1 MANDP
6 QPIPRTALV
15 AGGSGLTGGE
25 LLRVLLRSDTFSR
38 VHAVSRRP
46 LFLEHARL
54 VNRVSRLEELG
65 TRMGGVNCTDAFCCI
80 GAAGAKRATPAELQ
94 KVDLEL
100 TLAFAG
106 VAKTAG
112 AKRFVVISAAQADG
126 GSDKPFQRTKGHLE
140 LALRDMKF
148 DALDIMQP
156 GRILGVRANQGIKDV
171 LERGFLPMVS
181 PLLKGKLESLRGID
195 AAALAAAMLGA
206 ARSQRRGITRY
217 SGEALEKLAR
227 VDHM

>member
-1 MANDP
+1 MANEP
-6 QPIPRTALV
+6 QPIQRTALV

-25 LLRVLLRSDTFSR
+25 LLRALLRGDTFSR
-38 VHAVSRRP
+38 VNAVSRRP
-46 LFLEHARL
+46 LFVEHPRL

-65 TRMGGVNCTDAFCCI
+65 SRMGGATCTDAFCCI
-80 GAAGAKRATPAELQ
+80 GAAGAKRATSAELQ

-106 VAKTAG
+106 VAKSAG
-112 AKRFVVISAAQADG
+112 AKRFVVISAARADG
-126 GSDKPFQRTKGHLE
+126 TSDKPFQKVKGRLE

-156 GRILGVRANQGIKDV
+156 GRILGVRANQGLKDV

-181 PLLKGKLESLRGID
+181 PLLKGKLEALRGID
-195 AAALAAAMLGA
+195 ATTLAAAMLGA
-206 ARSQRRGITRY
+206 ALSQRRGITRY